1 MRHRKVGRKFGRTS
15 AQRKSLFR
23 NQTTALLKHGQIKTT
38 LAKAKELR
46 SYAEPVITLGRN
58 HAWSKY
64 EGFASELTSAL
75 TDMESAFSSA
85 SEEAQKAY
93 AIVLESNSKVSNRFP
108 SGLGLLIKVCKS
120 VEGVSEQLVV
130 LHKVRTAQ
138 MARQQAIGQATS
150 MITATTFTGVLFE
163 PWVHC
168 CCMQRQPVRRVS
180 PQELCYKVTNTRGEI
195 VSKHGCGCKDLPECF
210 FPCRCDKPLQPHPCL
225 LTISPRVFVTL

>member
-150 MITATTFTGVLFE
+150 MITESAVVEKLFGE
-163 PWVHC
+163 LAEQFVGRNGGYTRVVKAGNRDGDNAPMAYIALVTESVH
-168 CCMQRQPVRRVS
+168 S
-180 PQELCYKVTNTRGEI
+180 DNTVEEI
-195 VSKHGCGCKDLPECF
+195 QAAESE
-210 FPCRCDKPLQPHPCL
+210 
-225 LTISPRVFVTL
+225 

>member
-46 SYAEPVITLGRN
+46 RFAEPVITLGRK

-64 EGFASELTSAL
+64 EGLATELATAL
-75 TDMESAFSSA
+75 TGMESAFSSA
-85 SEEAQKAY
+85 SEDAQKAY
-93 AIVLESNSKVSNRFP
+93 AIVVESNSKVVNRFP
-108 SGLGLLIKVCKS
+108 SGLGLLIKVSKT
-120 VEGVSEQLVV
+120 VEGVADHLAV

-150 MITATTFTGVLFE
+150 MITESAVVEKLFGELAEQFVGRNGGYTRVVKAGNRDGDNAPMAYIALVTESVNTGTSNAEADEVE
-163 PWVHC
+163 A
-168 CCMQRQPVRRVS
+168 S
-180 PQELCYKVTNTRGEI
+180 DAE
-195 VSKHGCGCKDLPECF
+195 
-210 FPCRCDKPLQPHPCL
+210 
-225 LTISPRVFVTL
+225 

>member
-46 SYAEPVITLGRN
+46 SYAEPVITLGRK

-64 EGFASELTSAL
+64 EGLATELASAL
-75 TDMESAFSSA
+75 SSMESAFSSA

-93 AIVLESNSKVSNRFP
+93 AIVIESNSKVSTRFP
-108 SGLGLLIKVCKS
+108 SGLGLLIKVSKTI
-120 VEGVSEQLVV
+120 EGVSEQLAV
-130 LHKVRTAQ
+130 LHRVRTAQ

-150 MITATTFTGVLFE
+150 MITESEVVEKLFGE
-163 PWVHC
+163 LAEQFVD
-168 CCMQRQPVRRVS
+168 RNGGYTRVVKAGNRDGDNA
-180 PQELCYKVTNTRGEI
+180 PMAYIAL
-195 VSKHGCGCKDLPECF
+195 VSESVQSHTSVDEV
-210 FPCRCDKPLQPHPCL
+210 DEVDEVEEAEV
-225 LTISPRVFVTL
+225 SDAE

>member
-46 SYAEPVITLGRN
+46 GFAEPVITLGRK

-64 EGFASELTSAL
+64 EGLATELASAL
-75 TDMESAFSSA
+75 IGMETVFSSA

-93 AIVLESNSKVSNRFP
+93 AIVVESNSKVVNRFP
-108 SGLGLLIKVCKS
+108 SGLGALIKISKS
-120 VEGVSEQLVV
+120 IEGVSDQLAV
-130 LHKVRTAQ
+130 LHRVRTAQ

-150 MITATTFTGVLFE
+150 MITETAVVEKLFGELGEQFLDRNGGYTRVVKAGNREGDNAPMAYIALVTESVNSDNNVSE
-163 PWVHC
+163 PSEEEVE
-168 CCMQRQPVRRVS
+168 S
-180 PQELCYKVTNTRGEI
+180 SDAE
-195 VSKHGCGCKDLPECF
+195 
-210 FPCRCDKPLQPHPCL
+210 
-225 LTISPRVFVTL
+225 